1 MPLDRVTTL
10 RAGLVLMSR
19 PEYDALAREV
29 DRPHGMIPAWRVRV
43 LLDEIEAQSQS
54 RAAILDTYA
63 IRRRT

>member
-1 MPLDRVTTL
+1 MQIDSL

-19 PEYDALAREV
+19 IEFEAIRREV
-29 DRPHGMIPAWRVRV
+29 DEPKGLIPAWRVRM

-63 IRRRT
+63 LRRRGGR